1 MYNDPASPLVFSQSA
16 GEPRANNIDAFAP
29 TQLVDIQN
37 KLCNSNQ
44 KMDILDQPM
53 AMYKKYLI
61 TRPEGRGD
69 CQ

>member
-1 MYNDPASPLVFSQSA
+1 MYNSIVSPLVSSQSE
-16 GEPRANNIDAFAP
+16 GEHRANNIDAFAP

-37 KLCNSNQ
+37 KLCNSDK
-44 KMDILDQPM
+44 KMYIWTNTR

-69 CQ
+69 C